1 MPVYALREPFHPS
14 GQSLRIVV
22 HPEQSVRLR
31 CQVHACDRGDGIRL
45 PVVRVEIA
53 FHVLREGVEKG
64 VFLVDDIDM
73 TAELVHYSVKGI
85 EVPYI
90 RGHIG
95 AKLTDETRG
104 QYVENIVFGALRRKE

>member
-45 PVVRVEIA
+45 PLVRVEIA
-53 FHVLREGVEKG
+53 FHVLREGVIVG
-64 VFLVDDIDM
+64 ICQHDLTVQVDRG
-73 TAELVHYSVKGI
+73 E
-85 EVPYI
+85 I
-90 RGHIG
+90 R
-95 AKLTDETRG
+95 
-104 QYVENIVFGALRRKE
+104 